1 MTEREQTVQR
11 LMEVQGLPREEAELR
26 VQDDDLWL
34 VDAELRV
41 GLEGQA
47 AVEEWEEAA
56 AFASAINRGVG
67 WGEFSNTAT
76 AHLVSDLDM
85 RAEEALRRARER
97 TSRMR

>member
-56 AFASAINRGVG
+56 AFASAINRTDLPDAVASLQ
-67 WGEFSNTAT
+67 SNTIRPG
-76 AHLVSDLDM
+76 DLM
-85 RAEEALRRARER
+85 WLPAFH
-97 TSRMR
+97 S